1 MTKIIHTISFY
12 FFALLTLATAII
24 VVSGKNLFR
33 TVLALGLF
41 FFTVGGLYFHL
52 NAHFVAASQ
61 IFLYVGG
68 VVVLVLFGI
77 MFTPNIADPQEK
89 QISEQQ
95 IPALFIVFPIG
106 VLLLFVIL
114 TTFFLLSAKFI
125 FPQTREIISFAKVIF
140 SDYLIVIQL
149 LGLIFLSA
157 IIGVT
162 LLTREE

>member
-12 FFALLTLATAII
+12 FFALLTLVAAII

-106 VLLLFVIL
+106 VLLLSFIL
-114 TTFFLLSAKFI
+114 TTLVISAKFI

-149 LGLIFLSA
+149 LALIFLSA